1 METNPNTI
9 TAIIQALKGIEQG
22 FHYLYKSHNKSIML
36 ICMRYLNSKEEA
48 EDLMQDAFV
57 QIFRQLHQFDTTKGS
72 FYNWIYTVT
81 VNTVLQH
88 LRKKRL
94 SFTDILNNEALQLT
108 MSHDQDVI
116 SDLDLQSIISKLQ
129 SMPLG
134 YRTVFNLYC
143 IEGYNH
149 KEIAEKLGITES
161 TSKTQLMKSKSLARQ
176 ILSSEFEISRAQ

>member
-1 METNPNTI
+1 METNPHVI
-9 TAIIQALKGIEQG
+9 TAISQALQGIEQG
-22 FHYLYKSHNKSIML
+22 FHYLYKSNNRSIML
-36 ICMRYLNSKEEA
+36 ICMRYLNNKEEA

-57 QIFRQLHQFDTTKGS
+57 QIFRQLHQFDGSKGT

-88 LRKKRL
+88 LRKKKL
-94 SFTDILNNEALQLT
+94 SFTDILNNEAVHLT

-116 SDLDLQSIISKLQ
+116 SDLDLQAIISKLQ
-129 SMPLG
+129 SMPPG

-149 KEIAEKLGITES
+149 KEIAEKLGISES
-161 TSKTQLMKSKSLARQ
+161 TSKTQLMKSKSLAKQ
-176 ILSSEFEISRAQ
+176 ILSRELEISRVQ